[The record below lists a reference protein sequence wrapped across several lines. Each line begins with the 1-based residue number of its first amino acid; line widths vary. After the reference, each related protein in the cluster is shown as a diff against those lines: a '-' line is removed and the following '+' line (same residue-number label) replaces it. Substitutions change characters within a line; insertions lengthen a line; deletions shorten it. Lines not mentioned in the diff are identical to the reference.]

1 MSDLPSDQNE
11 QDILVNEI
19 SDRALECA
27 VPIGCER
34 AAHYTLYFCTA
45 LDLCPGP

>member
-1 MSDLPSDQNE
+1 MSNLPSDQNE

-27 VPIGCER
+27 VLIGGER
-34 AAHYTLYFCTA
+34 APNYTLYFCTA